1 MQNYLKI
8 FSITFFISI
17 VSFSYFANAQED
29 INMHNVEYYSICAC
43 DCLHHYEFNFNSV
56 NNNKYVCIGL
66 TSSGERMNSIGKT
79 SYKEGIIALRFMR
92 PVKQII
98 CNN

>member
-17 VSFSYFANAQED
+17 ISFSYFANAQED
-29 INMHNVEYYSICAC
+29 IDMHKVEYYSICAC
-43 DCLHHYEFNFNSV
+43 DCLHHYEFSFDSIY
-56 NNNKYVCIGL
+56 NNKYVCIGL

-79 SYKEGIIALRFMR
+79 SYKEGIIALRFIR